1 MKFEHLYCVKK
12 KSEKKGN
19 WYYKKKKKNKYK
31 QSIFRRFGIIYF
43 LNNTGIIFTWPY
55 VI

>member
-19 WYYKKKKKNKYK
+19 WYYKKKKKTNLSN
-31 QSIFRRFGIIYF
+31 QFLDALELSIF
-43 LNNTGIIFTWPY
+43 
-55 VI
+55 